1 MLAMRLIALPL
12 IFIAF
17 PCLAACPPWP
27 AERAEPEIQALSRQ
41 LAEWDEAY
49 HAHGLSPVDDEIYDQ
64 ARARLDGWQRCFA
77 SSAETSGSPLQS
89 AAGPLN
95 HPVPQTGL
103 AKLADEQAV
112 RSWMAH
118 REGLW
123 IQPKVDG
130 VAITLTYRDGL
141 LQQAVSRGNGQTGQ
155 DWTHK
160 VRALPGV
167 PQRLPTPDEVI
178 LQGELYWRIPGHVQA
193 EAGGKGARSRVA
205 GAMASLQLDQQA
217 SERLGLFVWD
227 WPNGPATMAARL
239 QGLAALGFADA
250 TQFTLPIERL
260 AQARQWRE
268 HWYRT
273 PLPFATDGVVLRQ
286 GQRPDSQR
294 WKAEAPYWAAAWKHP
309 LRTGLASVSAVEFRI
324 GRSGRITPLLQ
335 LEPLQLD
342 DRRISRVSLGSL
354 QRWQALDIR
363 PGDQVAITLA
373 GLTIP
378 RVDAVVWRSQERPVI
393 VPPSPSDYHALSCWQ
408 PEPGC
413 EQQFLARLS
422 WLSSE
427 QGLDL
432 PGIGAGTW
440 QALFEA
446 GQLPNLL
453 AWLELD
459 GARLQRLPGFAETSA
474 AKLAASFALARQR
487 PFADWLRALG
497 LPPSGEA
504 SLGDDWATLATRS
517 EAQWRAEPGIGAGRA
532 QQLSAFFRAAPVLD
546 LRARLQAADVAGF

>member
-1 MLAMRLIALPL
+1 M
-12 IFIAF
+12 
-17 PCLAACPPWP
+17 
-27 AERAEPEIQALSRQ
+27 
-41 LAEWDEAY
+41 
-49 HAHGLSPVDDEIYDQ
+49 
-64 ARARLDGWQRCFA
+64 
-77 SSAETSGSPLQS
+77 
-89 AAGPLN
+89 
-95 HPVPQTGL
+95 
-103 AKLADEQAV
+103 
-112 RSWMAH
+112 
-118 REGLW
+118 
-123 IQPKVDG
+123 
-130 VAITLTYRDGL
+130 
-141 LQQAVSRGNGQTGQ
+141 
-155 DWTHK
+155 
-160 VRALPGV
+160 
-167 PQRLPTPDEVI
+167 
-178 LQGELYWRIPGHVQA
+178 
-193 EAGGKGARSRVA
+193 
-205 GAMASLQLDQQA
+205 
-217 SERLGLFVWD
+217 
-227 WPNGPATMAARL
+227 
-239 QGLAALGFADA
+239 
-250 TQFTLPIERL
+250 
-260 AQARQWRE
+260 
-268 HWYRT
+268 
-273 PLPFATDGVVLRQ
+273 
-286 GQRPDSQR
+286 
-294 WKAEAPYWAAAWKHP
+294 
-309 LRTGLASVSAVEFRI
+309 EFRI

-413 EQQFLARLS
+413 EQQFLARLN

-427 QGLDL
+427 RGLDL
-432 PGIGAGTW
+432 PGVGAGTW

-487 PFADWLRALG
+487 SFADWLRALG

-517 EAQWRAEPGIGAGRA
+517 EAQWRAEPGVGMGRA

-546 LRARLQAADVAGF
+546 LRTRLQAAGVAGF

>member
-27 AERAEPEIQALSRQ
+27 TERAEREMQALSRQ
-41 LAEWDEAY
+41 LADWDEAY
-49 HAHGLSPVDDEIYDQ
+49 HARGLSPVDDEIYDQ
-64 ARARLDGWQRCFA
+64 ARARLDDWKHCFA
-77 SSAETSGSPLQS
+77 SPAQATPSPLQS
-89 AAGPLN
+89 TAGPVN

-103 AKLADEQAV
+103 TKLADEQAV

-123 IQPKVDG
+123 IQPKIDG
-130 VAITLTYRDGL
+130 VAITLTYRNGL
-141 LQQAVSRGNGQTGQ
+141 LQQAISRGNGQTGQ

-160 VRALPGV
+160 VGALPGV
-167 PQRLPTPDEVI
+167 PQQLPTPDEVI
-178 LQGELYWRIPGHVQA
+178 LQGELYWRMPGHVQA
-193 EAGGKGARSRVA
+193 EAGGKSARGRVA
-205 GAMASLQLDQQA
+205 GAMASQHLDEQTTT
-217 SERLGLFVWD
+217 RIGLFVWD

-239 QGLAALGFADA
+239 DGLDALGFTDSR
-250 TQFTLPIERL
+250 QFTFPIEQF

-268 HWYRT
+268 RWYRS

-294 WKAEAPYWAAAWKHP
+294 WRAEPPYWAAAWKYP
-309 LRTGLASVSAVEFRI
+309 LRTGLTGVRSVEFRI
-324 GRSGRITPLLQ
+324 GRSGRITPLLH
-335 LEPLQLD
+335 LEPVQLD
-342 DRRISRVSLGSL
+342 DRQISRVGLGSL
-354 QRWQALDIR
+354 QRWQALDVL

-378 RVDAVVWRSQERPVI
+378 RLDAVVWRSQERPAI
-393 VPPSPSDYHALSCWQ
+393 TPPTPSDYHALSCWQ

-427 QGLDL
+427 QGLNL
-432 PGIGAGTW
+432 PGVGAGTW
-440 QALFEA
+440 QALLEA
-446 GQLPNLL
+446 GQLPHLL

-459 GARLQRLPGFAETSA
+459 SARLQRLPGFGETSA

-487 PFADWLRALG
+487 SFVDWLRALG

-504 SLGDDWATLATRS
+504 SLEGNWAALAARS
-517 EAQWRAEPGIGAGRA
+517 ETQWRAAPGIGTGRA
-532 QQLSAFFRAAPVLD
+532 RQLSAFFSAAPVLA
-546 LRARLQAADVAGF
+546 LRNQLQAAGIAGF